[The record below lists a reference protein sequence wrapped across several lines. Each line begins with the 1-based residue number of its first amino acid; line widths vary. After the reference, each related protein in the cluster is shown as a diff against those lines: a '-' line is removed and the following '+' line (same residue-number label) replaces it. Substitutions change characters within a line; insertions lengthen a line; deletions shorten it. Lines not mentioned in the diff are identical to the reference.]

1 MKKNVVIV
9 IPIYNSFLTE
19 YERISMDRA
28 LEVFF
33 KYDIFF
39 IAPESL
45 IFNMENNIK
54 IKRFHDYYFQSTD
67 KYSELLLSI
76 DFYRVFCEYKYML
89 IYQLDAFVF
98 YDRLEYFC
106 TLGYDYIGAPWIDGM
121 LIKVSEKYKV
131 SFVGNG
137 GLSLRNIQNTIQ
149 LLEDFSDEVPC
160 FQRHED
166 LFFSYHN
173 YNKFKVAT
181 VGVALQFSFETK
193 VERCFRLN
201 KKEIPFGCHA
211 WERYNLEF
219 WRPYIEECG
228 YSINQKDLKNGN
240 QDKKIEVGIIRK
252 ILAYLLRKTVDLKK
266 Y

>member
-1 MKKNVVIV
+1 
-9 IPIYNSFLTE
+9 
-19 YERISMDRA
+19 
-28 LEVFF
+28 
-33 KYDIFF
+33 
-39 IAPESL
+39 
-45 IFNMENNIK
+45 
-54 IKRFHDYYFQSTD
+54 
-67 KYSELLLSI
+67 
-76 DFYRVFCEYKYML
+76 
-89 IYQLDAFVF
+89 
-98 YDRLEYFC
+98 
-106 TLGYDYIGAPWIDGM
+106 M
-121 LIKVSEKYKV
+121 LIKMSEKYKV

-149 LLEDFSDEVPC
+149 LLEDFSDEVKC

-228 YSINQKDLKNGN
+228 YSINQKDSKNGN